1 MSASWEPV
9 KEGHSIE
16 VAAGSV
22 NFSEPLNEVLWKRTL
37 RLAEQV
43 SRPAGLVDRATFN
56 AFQLTFGGGNL
67 SGGPNMAEGPVGN
80 VVFRRLSI
88 VENPTGA
95 ITHTVA
101 EEFAVGR
108 VALTYRTMMYTRWS
122 AFRERLRTL
131 LRPALEMSVQG
142 AAIAN
147 VRLEYR
153 DIFIFSGTPND
164 AATDDLL
171 RKDSK
176 FIAPHIFE
184 RSDLWHSHT
193 GMFIPEPSAQ
203 KRLIQINIDAN
214 DVPSDSS
221 SSRRAISIL
230 TAVQDNLDQADSD
243 ELENES
249 NMGDIVADRFE
260 SLHAQSKTI
269 FGQLVTPAVAKR
281 VGLNQPE
288 TTA

>member
-22 NFSEPLNEVLWKRTL
+22 NFSEPLNELLWKRTL

-43 SRPAGLVDRATFN
+43 SRPAGLVDRTTFN

-67 SGGPNMAEGPVGN
+67 SAGPNIGHGPVGN

-108 VALTYRTMMYTRWS
+108 VTLTYRTMVYTRWS

-131 LRPALEMSVQG
+131 LRPVLEMSVQG

-147 VRLEYR
+147 IRLEYR
-153 DIFIFSGTPND
+153 DVFIFSGIPND
-164 AATDDLL
+164 PATGDLL

-176 FIAPHIFE
+176 FIAPHIFA

-193 GMFIPEPSAQ
+193 GMFIPEPTVQ
-203 KRLIQINIDAN
+203 KRLVQINIDAN
-214 DVPSDSS
+214 DVPSVDSS
-221 SSRRAISIL
+221 VRRAITIL
-230 TAVQDNLDQADSD
+230 TAVQDNLDQTDSG
-243 ELENES
+243 ELENEF

-260 SLHAQSKTI
+260 SLHAHSKII
-269 FGQLVTPAVAKR
+269 FGQLVTPAVAER
-281 VGLNQPE
+281 IGLNQL
-288 TTA
+288 